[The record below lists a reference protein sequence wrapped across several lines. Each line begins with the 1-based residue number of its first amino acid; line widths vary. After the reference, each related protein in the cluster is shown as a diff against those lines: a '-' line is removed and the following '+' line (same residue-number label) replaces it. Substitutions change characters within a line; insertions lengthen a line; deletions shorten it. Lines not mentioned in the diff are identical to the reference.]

1 MRSVLQHQPPPT
13 MPSLYQAERRAE
25 LVDRLSHLTADRP
38 ARWGRFTAPQM
49 VTHLLE
55 AGRMAAGELQVPE
68 RPLPMQFVLRPLF
81 IYVLPFPKGAPTA
94 PLLLARAPAS
104 WDGDVAALR
113 AAIDA
118 VREPPAGALLPEHPA
133 FGKMNARDWG
143 VLRYKHTDHH
153 FRQFDI

>member
-1 MRSVLQHQPPPT
+1 MRTLLQPLTPPI
-13 MPSLYQAERRAE
+13 MPSLYQAEHRAE
-25 LVDRLSHLTADRP
+25 LVERLSHLTADRP

-55 AGRMAAGELQVPE
+55 ASRMAAGDLQVPE
-68 RPLPMQFVLRPLF
+68 RALPMQFLLRPLF
-81 IYVLPFPKGAPTA
+81 IHLLPFPKGAPTA

-104 WDGDVAALR
+104 WDSDVAALR
-113 AAIDA
+113 AAIEA

-133 FGKMNARDWG
+133 FGKMSARDWG

-153 FRQFDI
+153 FRQFGI